1 MEVEPWGEDPKL
13 VEVLGAQGA
22 AEFRA
27 MLDGFPEAVGVLW
40 AMRDGEGRIVDFS
53 FGYGNPSILRAF
65 RLPAATRDRY
75 TLLEAL
81 PPMRGSRAF
90 DAYIRVCET
99 GEPFVHE
106 VTYDT
111 PFGDGYML
119 GTWVERSAKLGDGIV
134 NFLTDVTEQRRMEA
148 ELRSYADVVAHDLNE
163 PVAGIAMLVGLLERR
178 AAEPPPAGVLE
189 QLRTSTERAR
199 DLIDGVL
206 VYARAGELNTERVA
220 LADLVS
226 EVADDL
232 RIEGAA
238 LEIGDLPEIDG
249 DPRQLRR
256 VLQNLLGNAVKYHGV
271 APLRIEV
278 SALRDSR
285 EWVVTV
291 RDNGL
296 GVDPDQARPDL
307 RHVLPRQPARRRRG
321 DRPCRVPPHRRGPRR
336 AHLGRVGRRR
346 ERVPLH
352 PPGLTVDNAHIAD
365 RLDAFAAL
373 LELAEANPYT
383 ARAYRRA
390 AETIRAAAVPVAG
403 LVRNGQVRR
412 LRGIGP
418 GIEARLRELVETG
431 EIAELTEL
439 ERELAPELI
448 GIGRY
453 LGLGARRGVEIAR
466 ALGVRTLDE
475 FR

>member
-40 AMRDGEGRIVDFS
+40 AMRDDEGRIVDFS

-99 GEPFVHE
+99 GEPWVHE

-119 GTWVERSAKLGDGIV
+119 GTWVQRSAKLGDGIV

-148 ELRSYADVVAHDLNE
+148 ELRSYADVVAHDLSE
-163 PVAGIAMLVGLLERR
+163 PIAGIAMLVGLLERR

-206 VYARAGELNTERVA
+206 VYARAGELSTERVA
-220 LADLVS
+220 LGDLVA

-232 RIEGAA
+232 RPA
-238 LEIGDLPEIDG
+238 
-249 DPRQLRR
+249 
-256 VLQNLLGNAVKYHGV
+256 
-271 APLRIEV
+271 
-278 SALRDSR
+278 SR
-285 EWVVTV
+285 
-291 RDNGL
+291 
-296 GVDPDQARPDL
+296 
-307 RHVLPRQPARRRRG
+307 ARRSRSASCRRSRATRG
-321 DRPCRVPPHRRGPRR
+321 SCAACCRTCSGTP
-336 AHLGRVGRRR
+336 
-346 ERVPLH
+346 
-352 PPGLTVDNAHIAD
+352 
-365 RLDAFAAL
+365 
-373 LELAEANPYT
+373 
-383 ARAYRRA
+383 
-390 AETIRAAAVPVAG
+390 
-403 LVRNGQVRR
+403 
-412 LRGIGP
+412 
-418 GIEARLRELVETG
+418 
-431 EIAELTEL
+431 
-439 ERELAPELI
+439 
-448 GIGRY
+448 
-453 LGLGARRGVEIAR
+453 
-466 ALGVRTLDE
+466 
-475 FR
+475 